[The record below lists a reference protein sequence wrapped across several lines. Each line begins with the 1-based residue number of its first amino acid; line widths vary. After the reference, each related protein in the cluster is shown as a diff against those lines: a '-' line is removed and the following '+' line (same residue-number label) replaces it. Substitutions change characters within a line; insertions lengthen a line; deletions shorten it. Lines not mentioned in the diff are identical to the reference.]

1 MASTAAARSANR
13 IEIAIGR
20 TAAACAHPLAAWRT
34 ARRSLRLMLVL
45 GYFSLG
51 FTTVL
56 TVLLLA

>member
-1 MASTAAARSANR
+1 MGVGGKIAESRAVMASTTAARSANR
-13 IEIAIGR
+13 IV
-20 TAAACAHPLAAWRT
+20 
-34 ARRSLRLMLVL
+34 MLVL